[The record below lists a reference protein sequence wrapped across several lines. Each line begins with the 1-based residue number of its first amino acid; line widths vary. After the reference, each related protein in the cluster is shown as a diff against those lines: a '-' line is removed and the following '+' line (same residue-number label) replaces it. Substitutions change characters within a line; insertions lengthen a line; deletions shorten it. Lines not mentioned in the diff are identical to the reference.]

1 MGYMK
6 GGLAHFSDGNT
17 TSDVADEKKDDTNIG
32 QAKSQPVKIGKY
44 ITLPAATGTTPI
56 ASSTLEN
63 LQKEYLNRKAEKE
76 GFLERMKDAQ
86 AWLSGGI
93 YGPTQGLQQRG
104 EERSKQAAE
113 LFQMQNAI
121 EGYKAQQ
128 ERNKNIAASLNAT
141 ITGGVPSAGGAG
153 SPIEVPEAV
162 AAEINRL
169 IKLQDFEGAQKKY
182 DDWFKNETVEST
194 KFKYNPAALERKYE
208 IVTPDGKQDFVDAE
222 EYIRLKKA
230 NLAKPTGKV
239 IDVPKATTDVS
250 AKDIEQ
256 VESRGKPDA
265 VGPVVPGQGT
275 AKGSMQV
282 MDKTA
287 TDPGYGVKPAQLTG
301 DKTNDEAELKRV
313 GVDYFEALKKQYGH
327 PSLAAA
333 AYVWGP
339 GKLDAWI
346 KDGSKLE
353 KLPAEVKDYVA
364 KVNLTNAVSGAPN
377 QFAGTVTT
385 TTPAAAPKVT
395 LPEARAKAK
404 AEETYTTG
412 TAQEFAK
419 TVEADRK
426 IFETN
431 INPTSVAERGTAA
444 DTTEALLKKYPNAV
458 GVLSQPNFK
467 NAVATILKEGIST
480 PRGHIGIKGIE
491 EAIFKG
497 MPEADKP
504 TADARYSIATNLAR
518 TELETSR
525 LAQGQGTISDAERQL
540 FQRIAGGIGDPA
552 SLLIKKVQMIKARS
566 ELDRELGDLYRKA
579 NESGFVDYNKFRNSK
594 EFINKVANYEAR
606 LKDIAGNVAPGNP
619 QADLDARIEK
629 ALGKKK

>member
-17 TSDVADEKKDDTNIG
+17 TSDVADEKKDDTVG
-32 QAKSQPVKIGKY
+32 TAKSQPVKIGKY

-56 ASSTLEN
+56 PSSTLEN
-63 LQKEYLNRKAEKE
+63 LQKEYEARKAEKSS
-76 GFLERMKDAQ
+76 FLERMKDAQ

-104 EERSKQAAE
+104 QERSQQAAE

-128 ERNKNIAASLNAT
+128 ERNKNIAASLGNVLSGGAP
-141 ITGGVPSAGGAG
+141 TGGTSA
-153 SPIEVPEAV
+153 SPIEVPAPV

-169 IKLQDFEGAQKKY
+169 IKLQDYEGAQKKY
-182 DDWFKNETVEST
+182 DEWFKGETTEST
-194 KFKYNPAALERKYE
+194 KFKYNPAAMERKYE
-208 IVTPDGKQDFVDAE
+208 IITPDGKLDLVDAD
-222 EYIRLKKA
+222 EYMRLKKA
-230 NLAKPTGKV
+230 NLAKPTGKTV
-239 IDVPKATTDVS
+239 DVPKAGSDVT
-250 AKDIEQ
+250 AKDIEH
-256 VESRGKPDA
+256 VESRGKTDA
-265 VGPVVPGQGT
+265 IGPVVPGQGT

-287 TDPGYGVKPAQLTG
+287 TDPGFGVKPAQLTG
-301 DKTNDEAELKRV
+301 DKVKDEAELKRV
-313 GVDYFEALKKQYGH
+313 GVDYFEALKTKYKH

-339 GKLDAWI
+339 GNLDAWV

-353 KLPAEVKDYVA
+353 KLPPEVKDYVA

-377 QFAGTVTT
+377 QFAGTTT
-385 TTPAAAPKVT
+385 TTTTTATPKVT
-395 LPEARAKAK
+395 LPEARTK
-404 AEETYTTG
+404 AEAEKTYATG
-412 TAQEFAK
+412 TAGEFAK

-426 IFETN
+426 TFETN
-431 INPTSVAERGTAA
+431 VSPTSVAERSTAA
-444 DTTEALLKKYPNAV
+444 DTTESLLKKYPKAV
-458 GVLSQPNFK
+458 GVLSEPSFK

-504 TADARYSIATNLAR
+504 TAEARYTIATNLAR

-525 LAQGQGTISDAERQL
+525 LAQGQGTISDAERAL

-552 SLLIKKVQMIKARS
+552 TLLIKKVQMIKARS
-566 ELDRELGDLYRKA
+566 ELDRELGAMYRAA
-579 NESGFVDYNKFRNSK
+579 NRSGFVDYNKFRNSE
-594 EFINKVANYEAR
+594 EFQNKVAAYEAR
-606 LKDIAGNVAPGNP
+606 LKDIAGNVTPGNP
-619 QADLDARIEK
+619 QADLDARIDR
-629 ALGKKK
+629 ALGKKTK